1 MMAAWKDK
9 HKAEFQPYSS
19 DLTTRGLGNL
29 KESDSLERQAILYA
43 FFVKR
48 FSVFYHSRK
57 IEVTLIINNKNKMK
71 KVTIKVTVSDSELTE
86 ALSHLTKEDLKKIIT
101 EEEINRKRALKIAAA
116 YGLEFEV
123 RTCIDLIGM
132 TPTEALAEW
141 DLL

>member
-1 MMAAWKDK
+1 M
-9 HKAEFQPYSS
+9 
-19 DLTTRGLGNL
+19 
-29 KESDSLERQAILYA
+29 
-43 FFVKR
+43 KR
-48 FSVFYHSRK
+48 S
-57 IEVTLIINNKNKMK
+57 
-71 KVTIKVTVSDSELTE
+71 TIKVTISDSDLTE
-86 ALSHLTKEDLKKIIT
+86 AFNHLTKDDLKRIIT

>member
-1 MMAAWKDK
+1 MKK
-9 HKAEFQPYSS
+9 S
-19 DLTTRGLGNL
+19 T
-29 KESDSLERQAILYA
+29 
-43 FFVKR
+43 
-48 FSVFYHSRK
+48 
-57 IEVTLIINNKNKMK
+57 II
-71 KVTIKVTVSDSELTE
+71 KVTISDSELTE
-86 ALSHLTKEDLKKIIT
+86 ALSHLTKDDLKRIVA

>member
-1 MMAAWKDK
+1 M
-9 HKAEFQPYSS
+9 
-19 DLTTRGLGNL
+19 
-29 KESDSLERQAILYA
+29 
-43 FFVKR
+43 KR
-48 FSVFYHSRK
+48 S
-57 IEVTLIINNKNKMK
+57 
-71 KVTIKVTVSDSELTE
+71 TIKVTISDSDLTE
-86 ALSHLTKEDLKKIIT
+86 AFNHLTKDDLKRIVA

>member
-1 MMAAWKDK
+1 
-9 HKAEFQPYSS
+9 
-19 DLTTRGLGNL
+19 
-29 KESDSLERQAILYA
+29 
-43 FFVKR
+43 
-48 FSVFYHSRK
+48 
-57 IEVTLIINNKNKMK
+57 MK

-101 EEEINRKRALKIAAA
+101 EEEINRKRALKIAAT

-123 RTCIDLIGM
+123 RTCMDLVGM

>member
-1 MMAAWKDK
+1 
-9 HKAEFQPYSS
+9 
-19 DLTTRGLGNL
+19 
-29 KESDSLERQAILYA
+29 
-43 FFVKR
+43 
-48 FSVFYHSRK
+48 
-57 IEVTLIINNKNKMK
+57 MK

-86 ALSHLTKEDLKKIIT
+86 AFSHLTKEDLKKIIT

-123 RTCIDLIGM
+123 RTCMDLVGM